1 MRFLVKA
8 TKSKIASLKILVI
21 LSVFTLV
28 GMISS
33 CASNLT
39 GYYSKL
45 RTKIDFGDYESAAKF
60 VDKSQGKYGSKN
72 ILMYYLDSGIVKHF
86 AKEYET
92 SSKRFELA
100 KWKFSEYQQKS
111 ASMGVSSMLVNDNI
125 MTYYGK
131 DFERV
136 HISVFEALD
145 YILSERDD
153 DAVVEARQLDSL
165 FKNFAVDSN
174 YKNFYKDDG
183 FVRYFAGLIY
193 EKAGYLNDAYISY
206 SKALKSYKNGITDIA
221 VPEDL
226 IDDAYTSAL
235 LLGMHD
241 KASEIKKDF
250 PQARK
255 RTIPEN
261 YGECLV
267 FNYNGFIPQK
277 TETALEFSL
286 GDMWIYVNA
295 ANLDSKDMAD
305 FDKAKSVGISAFAK
319 DYIKVAFPRY
329 KDFDNKIVSFR
340 VKSENREA
348 KGFLAQDLGK
358 IAKACLKD
366 ETAKVYTKTLAR
378 AAIKYVIGKSVS
390 KELGKQNGVVVE
402 QLSQGLFNMFSAATS
417 SVDSRA
423 WNTLPDTILMSRF
436 YLPKGSHTLKVDF
449 LDGKGKVVDSKDI
462 ELDIKA
468 GEKNFAFIRS
478 SSIHWE
484 K

>member
-1 MRFLVKA
+1 MSNLTINKNIRALIVPIMCA
-8 TKSKIASLKILVI
+8 IAG
-21 LSVFTLV
+21 T
-28 GMISS
+28 ISG

-45 RTKIDFGDYESAAKF
+45 RTKIDSGNYESAAKF

-72 ILMYYLDSGIVKHF
+72 ILMYYLDSGIVNHF
-86 AKEYET
+86 AEEYEI

-100 KWKFSEYQQKS
+100 KGKFREYQQKS
-111 ASMGVSSMLVNDNI
+111 VTVGVSSMLVNDKI
-125 MTYYGK
+125 MLYYGK

-145 YILSERDD
+145 YALSGRGDES
-153 DAVVEARQLDSL
+153 VVEARQLDSL

-174 YKNFYKDDG
+174 YKNFYKGDG

-193 EKAGYLNDAYISY
+193 ENAGYLNDAYISY
-206 SKALKSYKNGITDIA
+206 SKALKAYKNGVAGIA

-235 LLGMHD
+235 LLGMPD

-250 PQARK
+250 HQAK
-255 RTIPEN
+255 KCTIPEN
-261 YGECLV
+261 YGECIV

-277 TETALEFSL
+277 TETALEFVL
-286 GDMWIYVNA
+286 GDIWIYVNA

-305 FDKAKSVGISAFAK
+305 FDKAKSIGVSAFAK

-340 VKSENREA
+340 VKSESREE
-348 KGFLAQDLGK
+348 KGVLAQDLGK

-366 ETAKVYTKTLAR
+366 ETTKVYAKTLAR

-390 KELGKQNGVVVE
+390 KELGKQSGDVAE
-402 QLSQGLFNMFSAATS
+402 QLSQGLFNIFSAATS
-417 SVDSRA
+417 SVDRRA

-436 YLPKGSHTLKVDF
+436 YLTEGAHMLKVDF
-449 LDGKGKVVDSKDI
+449 LDAKGKVVDSKDI
-462 ELDIKA
+462 EVDIKA
-468 GEKNFAFIRS
+468 GKKNFAFVRS
-478 SSIHWE
+478 SNIRWE

>member
-1 MRFLVKA
+1 VKVA
-8 TKSKIASLKILVI
+8 KTKIASLKILII
-21 LSVFTLV
+21 LSAFTLV
-28 GMISS
+28 GMISG

-45 RTKIDFGDYESAAKF
+45 RTKIDSDDYESAVKF
-60 VDKSQGKYGSKN
+60 VDKSQGKYGSNN
-72 ILMYYLDSGIVKHF
+72 ILMYYLDSGIVNHF

-100 KWKFSEYQQKS
+100 KGKLREYQQKS
-111 ASMGVSSMLVNDNI
+111 ITSGVSSMLVNDNI
-125 MTYYGK
+125 MPYYGK

-136 HISVFEALD
+136 HISVFEALG
-145 YILSERDD
+145 YALLGRDD
-153 DAVVEARQLDSL
+153 EAVVEVRQLDFL

-193 EKAGYLNDAYISY
+193 ENAGYLNDAYISY
-206 SKALKSYKNGITDIA
+206 SKALKAYKNGVAGIA
-221 VPEDL
+221 IPEDL

-235 LLGMHD
+235 LLGMTD
-241 KASEIKKDF
+241 KAGEIKKDF
-250 PQARK
+250 PQAKK
-255 RTIPEN
+255 RTLPEN
-261 YGECLV
+261 YGECIV

-277 TETALEFSL
+277 TETILEFAL
-286 GDMWIYVNA
+286 GDMWVYVNA
-295 ANLDSKDMAD
+295 ANLDSKEMVN
-305 FDKAKSVGISAFAK
+305 FDKAKSIGISAFAK
-319 DYIKVAFPRY
+319 DYVKVAFPRY

-340 VKSENREA
+340 VKSESREE

-358 IAKACLKD
+358 IVKACLKD
-366 ETAKVYTKTLAR
+366 ETAKVYAKILTRT
-378 AAIKYVIGKSVS
+378 AIKYVIGKSVS
-390 KELGKQNGVVVE
+390 KEVGKQNGVAAE
-402 QLSQGLFNMFSAATS
+402 QLSQGLLNMFSAATS

-436 YLPKGSHTLKVDF
+436 YLHEGVHVLKVDF
-449 LDGKGKVVDSKDI
+449 LDAKGKVVNSKGI

-468 GEKNFAFIRS
+468 GKKNFAFIRS
-478 SSIHWE
+478 SSIHWR